1 MIKINTSNSK
11 TKTVITRF
19 LSTFGLTSLIVLTG
33 CEQQSSTA
41 LSSKILEVPPVVDLD
56 KIVNYYDIHHP
67 VIARKG
73 MVVSQSDLASDIGA
87 DILRR
92 GGNAI
97 DAAVAV
103 GYALAVV
110 LPRAG
115 NLAGGGFM
123 LVHLKESNKT
133 IAIDYRETAPM
144 AAFDDMFLDEEK
156 QIIIGKSL
164 ETLSS
169 AGVPGTVA
177 GLNHALKQYGTMSL
191 SEVIKPAITLAQQG
205 IIVTDDMVRI
215 LTKSAELLQKNPES
229 CRIFFKT
236 DCQIYQAG
244 DVLKQADL
252 SKTLTYLSQ
261 HGTQG
266 FYQGKIAKQI
276 VAAMEQGNGLITMDD
291 LANYQVKEV
300 APVRGTFNGYE
311 ILSMPP
317 PSSGGVHLIQMLNM
331 FEQLPMKGIAQ
342 GSAAMM
348 HYQTEIFKR
357 AYADRSQLL
366 GDPDFIS
373 VPVAG
378 LLSKQYAKDLTEKIQ
393 AGKVTPSNDI
403 SAGKPSAYESPDT
416 THYSVMDAQ
425 GNVVS
430 NTYTLN
436 HYYGSGITI
445 PGTGLL
451 MNNTMDD
458 FLAKIGSPNSYGL
471 IQGEANAIA
480 ANKRPLSSM
489 TPTIVLKNGEPY
501 LATGTP
507 GGSKIITSVFQ
518 QLINVLWFDMN
529 LSMATN
535 TPRIHHQWQPDILY
549 IEQGIAAD
557 SIELLIQ
564 KGYQIELSASLGS
577 LQSIM
582 LKDGVYYG
590 AADPR
595 RPNAKATGVN

>member
-1 MIKINTSNSK
+1 MTA
-11 TKTVITRF
+11 TTRF
-19 LSTFGLTSLIVLTG
+19 LQNLSLICLLLLSGCGQHKSTELLTKPAT
-33 CEQQSSTA
+33 EQSA
-41 LSSKILEVPPVVDLD
+41 RLLEIPPVEDLD
-56 KIVNYYDIHHP
+56 KVVNYYDTLHP
-67 VIARKG
+67 TIGRKG
-73 MVVSQSDLASDIGA
+73 MVVTQSELASTIGA
-87 DILRR
+87 DILRN
-92 GGNAI
+92 GGNAV

-103 GYALAVV
+103 GYALTVV

-115 NLAGGGFM
+115 NLTGGGFM
-123 LVHLKESNKT
+123 MVHLKEANKT
-133 IAIDYRETAPM
+133 IAIDYRETAPI
-144 AAFDDMFLDEEK
+144 AAFDNMFLDKESNVITE
-156 QIIIGKSL
+156 KSL
-164 ETLSS
+164 ETLSA

-177 GLNHALKQYGTMSL
+177 GLNYALEHYGSLPL
-191 SEVIKPAITLAQQG
+191 SEVIAPAIALAQQG
-205 IIVTDDMVRI
+205 FVVTDDMVRI
-215 LTKSAELLQKNPES
+215 LTKSAELLQKNQES
-229 CRIFFKT
+229 CRVFFKSN
-236 DCQIYQAG
+236 CKMYQAG
-244 DVLKQADL
+244 DILKQPDL
-252 SKTLTYLSQ
+252 SNTLTYLSQ
-261 HGTQG
+261 HGSQG
-266 FYQGKIAKQI
+266 FYKGKIAKQI
-276 VAAMEQGNGLITMDD
+276 VSAMEQGNGLITMAD

-311 ILSMPP
+311 ILTMPP

-331 FEQLPMKGIAQ
+331 FEQLPMEDVAQ
-342 GSAAMM
+342 GSALMM

-357 AYADRSQLL
+357 AYADRSQFL

-373 VPVAG
+373 MPIPG
-378 LLSKQYAKDLTEKIQ
+378 LLSKDYAKDLAANIH
-393 AGKVTPSNDI
+393 ADKVTSSNDI
-403 SAGKPSAYESPDT
+403 FAGKPNAYESPDT
-416 THYSVMDAQ
+416 THFSVVDVQ

-458 FLAKIGSPNSYGL
+458 FSAKAGSPNSYGL
-471 IQGEANAIA
+471 IGGKANAIA

-529 LSMATN
+529 ISMATN
-535 TPRIHHQWQPDILY
+535 LPRIHHQWQPDIMY

-557 SIELLIQ
+557 SIALLIQ
-564 KGYQIELSASLGS
+564 KGHQIELSSSLGS
-577 LQSIM
+577 LESIM
-582 LKDGVYYG
+582 IKEGIYYG

-595 RPNAKATGVN
+595 RPNAKAAPVN